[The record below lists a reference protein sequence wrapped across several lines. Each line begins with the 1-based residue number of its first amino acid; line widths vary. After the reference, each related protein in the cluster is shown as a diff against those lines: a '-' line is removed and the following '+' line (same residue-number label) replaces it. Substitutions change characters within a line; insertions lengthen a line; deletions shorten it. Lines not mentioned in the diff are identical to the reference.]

1 MFLSFC
7 NNVKVVTS
15 SASNVS
21 LTVPE
26 NESNENPD
34 NNVKLQKDTEKTS
47 LSAKNQKTVSIQSN
61 TKEINHAVPIAYGD
75 KSENNDDAVAV
86 VNNFAQWC
94 DLLAWS
100 YRSPIESWASQS
112 RTSKV
117 LKQGRLVWFQP
128 QNN

>member
-26 NESNENPD
+26 NESKENPD
-34 NNVKLQKDTEKTS
+34 NNVKLQNDTEKIS
-47 LSAKNQKTVSIQSN
+47 LSVKNQKTGSIQSN
-61 TKEINHAVPIAYGD
+61 TNEINYAVPIAYGD

-86 VNNFAQWC
+86 VNN
-94 DLLAWS
+94 LLNNVA
-100 YRSPIESWASQS
+100 SWPEVIVHQL
-112 RTSKV
+112 RV
-117 LKQGRLVWFQP
+117 ELVKAEP
-128 QNN
+128 VKY